1 MTSSNFRDVIK
12 FTNSFFDLNLAFH
25 SDQTK
30 RVSRHPPA
38 LETMCIAS
46 TTEIR
51 STESHETRGNR
62 KASAIAQHK
71 PYWSATSQKVVRQ
84 RQDKAGQPKD
94 SRPCEGSNQSWLLQ
108 QAPKPQ
114 RDTVT
119 KEEWQQLMLER
130 RQERWDHWQAHA
142 VRNGLL
148 PRPEHERP
156 TAANKQQAQ
165 QPSSSADCDAGSS
178 NRCSR
183 GTQVPSGSCRSR
195 RPAT

>member
-1 MTSSNFRDVIK
+1 
-12 FTNSFFDLNLAFH
+12 
-25 SDQTK
+25 
-30 RVSRHPPA
+30 
-38 LETMCIAS
+38 MCIAS

-51 STESHETRGNR
+51 FTESHETRGNR

-71 PYWSATSQKVVRQ
+71 PHWSAKSQKVVRQ
-84 RQDKAGQPKD
+84 RQDKAAQPKD

-130 RQERWDHWQAHA
+130 RQERWDHWLAHA
-142 VRNGLL
+142 VRHGLQ

-178 NRCSR
+178 NRRSR

-195 RPAT
+195 RPATKSKFSGKKFMEGLRVWRVEVRKRIARPAPC